1 MVFSDLDQYSQL
13 YKLQKLW
20 YENSAQEKEKPEVS
34 SQLVLRN
41 EIYG

>member
-20 YENSAQEKEKPEVS
+20 YENSAQGKPEVP

-41 EIYG
+41 EIFG